1 MPPGEEIDVTGAFDF
16 LRLNIKAQKIIRART
31 MAMVR
36 VVGENDDRKVALFR
50 RLLRTMCSETGKP
63 AKAVQVR
70 LDACKLSI
78 HCLYEIVLNDA
89 AEGKMVSVHNCSLI
103 TGQFQ
108 ALSPRYFVICP
119 IQSLCVFGGTY
130 YKLGALSHGF
140 LG

>member
-1 MPPGEEIDVTGAFDF
+1 MPPGEEIDVTRAFDF

-70 LDACKLSI
+70 LDACKLSV
-78 HCLYEIVLNDA
+78 HCLYEIGLNDEA
-89 AEGKMVSVHNCSLI
+89 DGKMVFVHNRSLI

-119 IQSLCVFGGTY
+119 IQSLCVFRGTY
-130 YKLGALSHGF
+130 HKLGALSHGF